1 MSVRTISPDDL
12 PTLLAWWRDRGEG
25 ELPDGILP
33 PLGIVACDRHGPAA
47 AAWIYQPVGVPLA
60 ILDWLITRPGLGQH
74 QARHACREVFTALA
88 DAARAEGATRI
99 FATVTRAGMLR
110 EARACGFQIVAQ
122 DAVHLLK
129 TL

>member
-33 PLGIVACDRHGPAA
+33 PLGVVSCDEHGPAA

-88 DAARAEGATRI
+88 DAARAHGATRL
-99 FATVTRAGMLR
+99 FATVTRAGILR
-110 EARACGFQIVAQ
+110 EARACGFHVVAQ

>member
-1 MSVRTISPDDL
+1 MSVRSISASDL
-12 PTLLAWWRDRGEG
+12 PTLFAWWRDRGEG

-33 PLGIVACDRHGPAA
+33 PVGIVASDAHGPAA
-47 AAWIYQPVGVPLA
+47 AAWIYQPAGVPLA

-88 DAARAEGATRI
+88 EAAREDGATRL

-110 EARACGFQIVAQ
+110 EARSCGFQVVAQ
-122 DAVHLLK
+122 DAVHLIKSL
-129 TL
+129 

>member
-1 MSVRTISPDDL
+1 MSVRVISPSDL

-33 PLGIVACDRHGPAA
+33 PVGVIASDEHGPAA
-47 AAWIYQPVGVPLA
+47 AAWIYQPTGVPLA

-88 DAARAEGATRI
+88 DAAREGGATRL

-110 EARACGFQIVAQ
+110 EARACGFHVVAQ
-122 DAVHLLK
+122 DAVHLIKPL
-129 TL
+129 